1 MQQNI
6 LDLHNKIS
14 LSLAHSLKTAK
25 ISVEDTIAY
34 MVFFDALWEDEKLI
48 KSCIITVWETDTIFT
63 DLITEIKWDEKE
75 IIDTT
80 NAMEL
85 LQKIKTNTF

>member
-1 MQQNI
+1 MQQSI

-48 KSCIITVWETDTIFT
+48 KSCILSVWKADNMFE
-63 DLITEIKWDEKE
+63 DLIVEIEGGEKE
-75 IIDTT
+75 LVDTT
-80 NAMEL
+80 EAQKL
-85 LQKIKTNTF
+85 LQKIKTNTY